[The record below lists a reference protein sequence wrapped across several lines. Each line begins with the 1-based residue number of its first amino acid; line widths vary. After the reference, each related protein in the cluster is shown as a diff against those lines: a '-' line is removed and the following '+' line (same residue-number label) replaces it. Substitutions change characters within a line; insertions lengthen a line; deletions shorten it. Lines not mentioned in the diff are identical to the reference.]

1 MNVRSLTRAA
11 TAAAVSAAL
20 AGCAGGALGGLGDIL
35 GSVITGGQGQGQG
48 QGQLL
53 VEVQQVDT
61 RQQAIHVRTEDGRT
75 GAVRY
80 DQNTQVIYR
89 QQQYPVTALERGD
102 IAALEVQQLQN
113 NELYVQRVLVQQSV
127 QERTGQTGGQV
138 GAPGG
143 AGVQVQQFSGRVGQ
157 VDPQTGR
164 FELQT
169 AGGTTTIV
177 SLPANASQ
185 AAVNRFRQLRGGES
199 VAFEGSYVAAGVIE
213 LYRFL

>member
-1 MNVRSLTRAA
+1 MNVRSFTRTA
-11 TAAAVSAAL
+11 TAATVAAAL
-20 AGCAGGALGGLGDIL
+20 AGCAGGAMGGLGDIL
-35 GSVITGGQGQGQG
+35 GSVLTGGQGQGQG

-61 RQQAIHVRTEDGRT
+61 RRQAIHVRTEDGRT

-102 IAALEVQQLQN
+102 VATLELQQMQN
-113 NELYVQRVLVQQSV
+113 NEIYVQRVLVQQSV
-127 QERTGQTGGQV
+127 QERSGQAGGQV

-143 AGVQVQQFSGRVGQ
+143 VGVQLQQFSGRVGQ

-169 AGGTTTIV
+169 AGGTTIV